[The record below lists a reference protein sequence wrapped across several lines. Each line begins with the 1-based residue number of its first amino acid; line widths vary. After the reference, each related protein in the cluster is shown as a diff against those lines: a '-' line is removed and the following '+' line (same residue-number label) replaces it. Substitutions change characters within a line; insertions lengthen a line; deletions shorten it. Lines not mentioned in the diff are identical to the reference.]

1 MLEKIKAILA
11 EFTDADVSGV
21 TEDTDIQFDLGFDSL
36 QLMNLAVA
44 LEKEFGVTISDEDA
58 AAIST
63 VADVIRLV
71 G

>member
-21 TEDTDIQFDLGFDSL
+21 TVDTDIQFDLGFDSL

-44 LEKEFGVTISDEDA
+44 L
-58 AAIST
+58 
-63 VADVIRLV
+63 
-71 G
+71 

>member
-1 MLEKIKAILA
+1 MLERIKSILG
-11 EFTDADVSGV
+11 EFTDADVSDV
-21 TEDTDIQFDLGFDSL
+21 TENTDIQFDLGFDSL

-58 AAIST
+58 AAIVT
-63 VADVIRLV
+63 VADVLRLV

>member
-36 QLMNLAVA
+36 QLMNLAVE

-58 AAIST
+58 AAVST
-63 VADVIRLV
+63 VADLVRLV
-71 G
+71 S